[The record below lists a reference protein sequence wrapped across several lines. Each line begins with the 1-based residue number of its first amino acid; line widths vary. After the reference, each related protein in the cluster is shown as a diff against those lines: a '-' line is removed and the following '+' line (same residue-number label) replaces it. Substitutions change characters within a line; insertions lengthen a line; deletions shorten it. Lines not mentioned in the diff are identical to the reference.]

1 MYFKKMELFGFKSFA
16 EKTELMLEPGVTAI
30 VGPNGCGKTNI
41 SDAIRWVLGEQSAK
55 QLRGGKMED
64 VIFNGSRTRQ
74 PMGLA
79 EVCLTM
85 DNSQN
90 VLPVDYS
97 EITVTRRLF
106 RSGESEYLLN
116 KVPCRH
122 KDIIELFMDTGV
134 GTDAYSTLE
143 NKQIEMILNSKP
155 EDRRFLFEEA
165 AGVMKYKVRKN
176 EALHKLEQTA
186 QNLLRLGDVV
196 SEVKSRIS
204 SLDYQARKARQF
216 QKYQEELKT
225 LELNSLYYSWNSL
238 KNDAAGLETLELQ
251 FTQGAEKI
259 NTEIATCESKV
270 AEIKLALTS
279 LDEQIVAAQQK
290 AFGIDAQVARLE
302 DKVFGSQERKKELE
316 QRLIEL
322 SQEKWELEEKY
333 NNLSAERKKI
343 SKEKEDLSV
352 KLQDLEKSFQEQNT
366 RYDNNRQTLNEQI
379 KTIDEEKA
387 GYIDLLNK
395 LAQIKNTLTS
405 ITSERKNA
413 QGLKDKLNQ
422 QITVINSQMGD
433 LNNTTRELT
442 EQCHDHTQSY
452 NQLVEENKKLEGT
465 RKTQQEE
472 LALVDKK
479 YEGAR
484 NEFNLKNSL
493 LVSLIELKESFAG
506 YEDGVKQILAQRPA
520 GVLGS
525 IPEIIQI
532 TNEEYAP
539 LIEMA
544 LAEKLQ
550 YVLCENEQAVAT
562 VIAATRTG
570 ESNRITAVALENFQE
585 AYGRTESQPIAGQ
598 EGVLGQASAYVKA
611 ADRYQSLLG
620 YLLGNTYIVQDQAA
634 AQILMK
640 KYNNIKVITVK
651 GELFTHP
658 AIISVGGKNSGGL
671 LEREIRIKHLQEE
684 KAQLETAVQGL
695 AAEKERLVGL
705 LADSDTRLKTLAGE
719 IQERLLKLGALQKD
733 TEQANLRLKELQQEL
748 VILQSEEN
756 ALAQHLIE
764 HQELM
769 EKVTREYQSSEE
781 EEKQAK
787 IRLAEREQGVVTL
800 NSETA
805 KLQGEL
811 TTLKVDLA
819 ASKEKSDN
827 MQVLMERFSEN
838 EKDLKNEIEKTKA
851 EHASIEK
858 QISELDQARTEVEEN
873 ITKMLQD
880 KREADQILENMRLQ
894 KQDMIIGLRAQETK
908 IDTWKQETE
917 HLQQKQHEQEIKRVH
932 IDTQQEQISKS
943 LNEKYNIAIDNVSL
957 PEILTVPDEE
967 EIIKTRKKI
976 DSLGP
981 VNLVAIDEYEQL
993 QERYNFL
1000 LKQQEDMIQAQED
1013 IHKVIGKINQT
1024 SREYF
1029 ESTFKQVQ
1037 QNFSSLFKQLFE
1049 GGEAEMFLTNPDDLL
1064 ETGVDINVQPPGKK
1078 LTNITL
1084 LSGGEKALTAIA
1096 ILFAIFM
1103 VKPSPFCVLD
1113 EIDAPLDDSN
1123 LNRFNRML
1131 LEFSEKTQFIMITH
1145 NKKSMEMANVL
1156 YGVTMEEFGVSKLVS
1171 VKFRSAVAA

>member
-16 EKTELMLEPGVTAI
+16 EKTEIILEPGVTAI

-186 QNLLRLGDVV
+186 QNLLRLGDVIN
-196 SEVKSRIS
+196 EVKSRIS

-225 LELNSLYYSWNSL
+225 LELNSLYYSWNIL

-279 LDEQIVAAQQK
+279 LDEQIVAAQQR
-290 AFGIDAQVARLE
+290 AFGIDSQIARLE

-316 QRLIEL
+316 QRLVEL
-322 SQEKWELEEKY
+322 SQEKWELDEKH
-333 NNLSAERKKI
+333 NNLTAEQKKI
-343 SKEKEDLSV
+343 SREKEDLSV
-352 KLQDLEKSFQEQNT
+352 KLQDLERSFQEQNA
-366 RYDNNRQTLNEQI
+366 RYDNNRRSLDEQV
-379 KTIDEEKA
+379 KALDDEKA

-405 ITSERKNA
+405 ITSEQKNA
-413 QGLKDKLNQ
+413 QGMKDKLNQ
-422 QITVINSQMGD
+422 QILAINAQSGD
-433 LNNTTRELT
+433 LSNTTRDLT
-442 EQCHDHTQSY
+442 AKCQDQTQAY
-452 NQLVEENKKLEGT
+452 NLLVEENKNLET
-465 RKTQQEE
+465 AKQTQQAE
-472 LALVDKK
+472 LAALDKK
-479 YEGAR
+479 FEETR

-532 TNEEYAP
+532 TNEEYTP

-550 YVLCENEQAVAT
+550 YVVCENNQAVT
-562 VIAATRTG
+562 EVIAATRVG
-570 ESNRITAVALENFQE
+570 ESNRITAVALENFQ
-585 AYGRTESQPIAGQ
+585 ATYGRTESQPVSGQ
-598 EGVLGQASAYVKA
+598 EGVVGRASAYIKT
-611 ADRYQSLLG
+611 ADRYQAFVD
-620 YLLGNTYIVQDQAA
+620 YLLGNTYIVQDQES
-634 AQILMK
+634 AQAIMK
-640 KYNNIKVITVK
+640 KYNNLKAITVK
-651 GELFTHP
+651 GELFIHP
-658 AIISVGGKNSGGL
+658 AIISVGGKNSSGL

-684 KAQLETAVQGL
+684 KTLLETRVLGL
-695 AAEKERLVGL
+695 AAEKEKLVGIL
-705 LADSDTRLKTLAGE
+705 GNTDTRLKSLAGE
-719 IQERLLKLGALQKD
+719 IQGRMLTLGALQKD
-733 TEQANLRLKELQQEL
+733 NEQAGLRLKELQQEL

-756 ALAQHLIE
+756 ALAKHLVE
-764 HQELM
+764 HRELM
-769 EKVTREYQSSEE
+769 EKVNHEYQLTEE

-787 IRLAEREQGVVTL
+787 VRLAEREQGLSDL
-800 NSETA
+800 NSQTA
-805 KLQGEL
+805 KLQSEL
-811 TTLKVDLA
+811 TALKVDLA
-819 ASKEKSDN
+819 ASKEKSEN
-827 MQVLMERFSEN
+827 LQVLIGRFSEN
-838 EKDLKNEIEKTKA
+838 EKDLKNEIEKTKS
-851 EHASIEK
+851 EHTAIEK
-858 QISELDQARTEVEEN
+858 QTTELDQTKTEVEEN
-873 ITKMLQD
+873 ITKMLQA
-880 KREADQILENMRLQ
+880 KKEADQVLENMRLQ
-894 KQDMIIGLRAQETK
+894 KQDMIVGLRAQEAK

-917 HLQQKQHEQEIKRVH
+917 RLQHKQHEQEIKRVH
-932 IDTQQEQISKS
+932 IDTQREQINKA
-943 LNEKYNIAIDNVSL
+943 LTEKYNIAIENASI
-957 PEILTVPDEE
+957 PENLTVPDEE
-967 EIIKTRKKI
+967 EILKTRKKI

-1029 ESTFKQVQ
+1029 ENTFKQVQ
-1037 QNFSSLFKQLFE
+1037 QNFSTLFKQLFE

-1156 YGVTMEEFGVSKLVS
+1156 YGVTMEEFGISKLVS
-1171 VKFRSAVAA
+1171 VKFRSTVAA

>member
-16 EKTELMLEPGVTAI
+16 EKTELVLEPGVTAV

-79 EVCLTM
+79 EVSLTM

-116 KVPCRH
+116 RVPCRH

-134 GTDAYSTLE
+134 GTEAYSSLE

-176 EALHKLEQTA
+176 EALHKMEQTA
-186 QNLLRLGDVV
+186 QNLLRLGDVI

-225 LELNSLYYSWNSL
+225 LELNSLYHSWQIL
-238 KNDAAGLETLELQ
+238 KQEAVGLETQELQ

-259 NTEIATCESKV
+259 NTEIAACDSKV

-279 LDEQIVAAQQK
+279 LDEQIVTAQQK
-290 AFGIDAQVARLE
+290 AFGIDSQIARLE
-302 DKVFGSQERKKELE
+302 DKIYGSQERRKELG
-316 QRLIEL
+316 QRLVEL
-322 SQEKWELEEKY
+322 SQEKWELEEKCT
-333 NNLSAERKKI
+333 NLGNEQKKI
-343 SKEKEDLSV
+343 GQEKEDLAI
-352 KLQDLEKSFQEQNT
+352 KLQEMERSFQEQDALYNS
-366 RYDNNRQTLNEQI
+366 NRQSLNEQI
-379 KTIDEEKA
+379 KGLDDEKA

-395 LAQIKNTLTS
+395 VAQIRNTLTS
-405 ITSERKNA
+405 INSEQKNA
-413 QGLKDKLNQ
+413 QGLKDKLNL
-422 QITVINSQMGD
+422 QIVTINSQVND
-433 LNNTTRELT
+433 LNQSTKELT
-442 EQCHDHTQSY
+442 AKCQEYTNSY
-452 NQLVEENKKLEGT
+452 CQLVEENKTLEAT
-465 RKTQQEE
+465 KQTQQES
-472 LALVDKK
+472 LAVLDQK
-479 YEGAR
+479 YEETR
-484 NEFNLKNSL
+484 NEFNLRNSL
-493 LVSLIELKESFAG
+493 LASLIELKESFAG

-550 YVLCENEQAVAT
+550 YVLCENSQVAAE
-562 VIAATRTG
+562 VIASARSG
-570 ESNRITAVALENFQE
+570 ESTRITAVDLANFE
-585 AYGRTESQPIAGQ
+585 SAYGRSGAQPVPGQ
-598 EGVLGQASAYVKA
+598 EGVVDRASNLVKV
-611 ADRYQSLLG
+611 ADRYTPLIEN
-620 YLLGNTYIVQDQAA
+620 LLGNTYIVQDLETARN
-634 AQILMK
+634 LMR
-640 KYNNIKVITVK
+640 KYNSIKVITTK

-658 AIISVGGKNSGGL
+658 SIISVGGKNSSGL

-684 KAQLETAVQGL
+684 KSQLETAVQGL
-695 AAEKERLVGL
+695 SGEKGI
-705 LADSDTRLKTLAGE
+705 LAGNLAGTESRLKTLAGE
-719 IQERLLKLGALQKD
+719 IQDKLLALGALQKD
-733 TEQANLRLKELQQEL
+733 NEQANQRLKELQQEL
-748 VILQSEEN
+748 VLLQTEESD
-756 ALAQHLIE
+756 LAKRLIE
-764 HQELM
+764 HNQLM
-769 EKVTREYQSSEE
+769 EKVNHEYQLSEE

-787 IRLAEREQGVVTL
+787 IRLVDREQGLSTL
-800 NSETA
+800 NQQTA
-805 KLQGEL
+805 KLQSDL

-827 MQVLMERFSEN
+827 LLVLIGRFSEN
-838 EKDLKNEIEKTKA
+838 EKDLKIEIEKTKA
-851 EHASIEK
+851 EHAAIEK
-858 QISELDQARTEVEEN
+858 QISELDQTKTEVEEN
-873 ITKMLQD
+873 ITKMLLD
-880 KREADQILENMRLQ
+880 KKEADQVLENIRLQ
-894 KQDMIIGLRAQETK
+894 KQDMIIGLRAQEAK

-917 HLQQKQHEQEIKRVH
+917 ILQHKQHEQEIKRVH
-932 IDTQQEQISKS
+932 LDTQREQISKA
-943 LNEKYNIAIDNVSL
+943 LTEKYNIDVENIIIPEDL
-957 PEILTVPDEE
+957 PAPDEE

-1000 LKQQEDMIQAQED
+1000 LKQQEDMVQAQED
-1013 IHKVIGKINQT
+1013 IHKVINKINQT

-1029 ESTFKQVQ
+1029 ETTFKQVQ

-1049 GGEAEMFLTNPDDLL
+1049 GGEAELVLTNPEDLL

-1103 VKPSPFCVLD
+1103 VKPSPYCVLD

-1123 LNRFNRML
+1123 LNRFIRML
-1131 LEFSEKTQFIMITH
+1131 KEFSQKTQFIIITH
-1145 NKKSMEMANVL
+1145 NKKSMEMADVL
-1156 YGVTMEEFGVSKLVS
+1156 YGVTMEEFGISKLVS
-1171 VKFRSAVAA
+1171 VKFRSAVPV

>member
-16 EKTELMLEPGVTAI
+16 EKTELMLEPGVTAV

-79 EVCLTM
+79 EVSLTM

-186 QNLLRLGDVV
+186 QNLLRLSDVIN
-196 SEVKSRIS
+196 EVKARIS

-216 QKYQEELKT
+216 QKYQEELKA
-225 LELNSLYYSWNSL
+225 LELNSLYYSWSTL
-238 KNDAAGLETLELQ
+238 KNETAGLETLELQ

-270 AEIKLALTS
+270 TEIKLALTS

-290 AFGIDAQVARLE
+290 AFGIDSQIARLE

-316 QRLIEL
+316 QRLVEL

-333 NNLSAERKKI
+333 NNLTGEQKKI
-343 SKEKEDLSV
+343 SKEKEDLAV
-352 KLQDLEKSFQEQNT
+352 KLQGLEISFQEQNS
-366 RYDNNRQTLNEQI
+366 RYDSNHQSLNDQI
-379 KTIDEEKA
+379 KALDEEKA
-387 GYIDLLNK
+387 GYIDLLNRS
-395 LAQIKNTLTS
+395 AQIRNTLTS
-405 ITSERKNA
+405 ITSEQKNA
-413 QGLKDKLNQ
+413 QGLKEKLNQ
-422 QITVINSQMGD
+422 QIMAINSQVGG
-433 LNNTTRELT
+433 LTASAQELT
-442 EQCHDHTQSY
+442 AKCHDHTQSY
-452 NQLVEENKKLEGT
+452 NQFIEENKKLEET
-465 RKTQQEE
+465 KRIQQEE
-472 LALVDKK
+472 LAVLGKK
-479 YEGAR
+479 FEDSR

-493 LVSLIELKESFAG
+493 LASLIELKESFAG

-550 YVLCENEQAVAT
+550 FVLCENNQAAAA
-562 VIAATRTG
+562 VIAATRVG
-570 ESNRITAVALENFQE
+570 ESTRITAVTLENFQ
-585 AYGRTESQPIAGQ
+585 ASYGQSDNQPVPGRD
-598 EGVLGQASAYVKA
+598 GVIGRASDYVKVD
-611 ADRYQSLLG
+611 DRYKALIEYFLG
-620 YLLGNTYIVQDQAA
+620 STYIAQDQES
-634 AQILMK
+634 AQALMQ
-640 KYNNIKVITVK
+640 KYNTVKVITIK

-658 AIISVGGKNSGGL
+658 SIISIGGKNSSGL

-684 KAQLETAVQGL
+684 KAQLDTVVQGL
-695 AAEKERLVGL
+695 ANEKEHLTGM
-705 LADSDTRLKTLAGE
+705 LASTDTRLKSLSSE
-719 IQERLLKLGALQKD
+719 IQERLLTLGALQKD
-733 TEQANLRLKELQQEL
+733 NEQANLRLKELRQEL
-748 VILQSEEN
+748 VVLQAEEN
-756 ALAQHLIE
+756 ALDKHLLE

-769 EKVTREYQSSEE
+769 ANVNREYQVSEE
-781 EEKQAK
+781 AEKQAK
-787 IRLAEREQGVVTL
+787 LRLAEREQGLSTL
-800 NSETA
+800 NQQTA
-805 KLQGEL
+805 ALQGEL
-811 TTLKVDLA
+811 TALKVDLA
-819 ASKEKSDN
+819 ASKEKSEN
-827 MQVLMERFSEN
+827 MQILLERFSEN
-838 EKDLKNEIEKTKA
+838 EKDLKIEIEKTKT
-851 EHASIEK
+851 EHSSIEK
-858 QISELDQARTEVEEN
+858 QISELDQIKTEVEES
-873 ITKMLQD
+873 IDKMLLD
-880 KREADQILENMRLQ
+880 KKEADQVLENMRLQ
-894 KQDMIIGLRAQETK
+894 KQDMIVGLRAQEAK

-917 HLQQKQHEQEIKRVH
+917 RLQYKKHEQEIKRVH
-932 IDTQQEQISKS
+932 LDTQQEQISKS
-943 LNEKYNIAIDNVSL
+943 LNEKYNISIAEVSL
-957 PEILTVPDEE
+957 PADLTVPDEE
-967 EIIKTRKKI
+967 EIVKARKKI

-1000 LKQQEDMIQAQED
+1000 LKQQEDMLRAQED
-1013 IHKVIGKINQT
+1013 IHKVITKINQT
-1024 SREYF
+1024 SKEYF
-1029 ESTFKQVQ
+1029 ETTFKQVQ

-1049 GGEAEMFLTNPDDLL
+1049 GGEAEMFLTNPEDLL
-1064 ETGVDINVQPPGKK
+1064 ETGIDINVQPPGKK

-1096 ILFAIFM
+1096 ILFAIFL

-1123 LNRFNRML
+1123 LNRFIRML
-1131 LEFSEKTQFIMITH
+1131 KEFSEKTQFIIITH
-1145 NKKSMEMANVL
+1145 NKKSMEMADVL
-1156 YGVTMEEFGVSKLVS
+1156 YGVTMEEFGISKLVS
-1171 VKFRSAVAA
+1171 VKFRSAVAV

>member
-16 EKTELMLEPGVTAI
+16 EKTELMLEPGVTAV

-74 PMGLA
+74 PMGMA
-79 EVCLTM
+79 EVSLTM

-90 VLPVDYS
+90 ALPVDYS

-134 GTDAYSTLE
+134 GTEAYSSLE

-176 EALHKLEQTA
+176 EALHKMEQTT

-225 LELNSLYYSWNSL
+225 LELNSLYHSWQIL
-238 KNDAAGLETLELQ
+238 KQDAAGLETLELQ

-259 NTEIATCESKV
+259 NTEIAACESKV
-270 AEIKLALTS
+270 AEIKLALTT
-279 LDEQIVAAQQK
+279 LDEQIVTAQQK
-290 AFGIDAQVARLE
+290 AFGIDSQIARLE
-302 DKVFGSQERKKELE
+302 DKVYGSQERKKELG
-316 QRLIEL
+316 QRLVDL

-333 NNLSAERKKI
+333 NNLANEQKKI
-343 SKEKEDLSV
+343 GKEKEDLAI
-352 KLQDLEKSFQEQNT
+352 KLQEMESSFQAQDS
-366 RYDNNRQTLNEQI
+366 RYNSNRQSLNDQI
-379 KTIDEEKA
+379 KALEDEKA

-395 LAQIKNTLTS
+395 VAQIRNTLTS
-405 ITSERKNA
+405 INSEQKNA

-422 QITVINSQMGD
+422 QITAINLQVNELNQATQD
-433 LNNTTRELT
+433 LTAKCQE
-442 EQCHDHTQSY
+442 HTNAY
-452 NQLVEENKKLEGT
+452 NQLVEENKTLEST
-465 RKTQQEE
+465 KQTQQEG
-472 LALVDKK
+472 LAALDKK
-479 YEGAR
+479 YEEAR

-493 LVSLIELKESFAG
+493 LASLIELKESFAG

-550 YVLCENEQAVAT
+550 YVLCENNQAVT
-562 VIAATRTG
+562 EVIAATRTG
-570 ESNRITAVALENFQE
+570 ESNRITAVALENFQ
-585 AYGRTESQPIAGQ
+585 ALYGRSGPQPVPGQ
-598 EGVLGQASAYVKA
+598 EGVVARASDLVKA
-611 ADRYQSLLG
+611 AERYSALIG
-620 YLLGNTYIVQDQAA
+620 YLLGNTYIVQDLEAA
-634 AQILMK
+634 RNLMRR
-640 KYNNIKVITVK
+640 YNSLNVITVK
-651 GELFTHP
+651 GELLTHP
-658 AIISVGGKNSGGL
+658 AIISVGGKNSSGL

-684 KAQLETAVQGL
+684 KSQLEAAVQEL
-695 AAEKERLVGL
+695 AGEKGHCAGTLSGTE
-705 LADSDTRLKTLAGE
+705 ARLKTLAGD
-719 IQERLLKLGALQKD
+719 IQDKLLALGALQKD
-733 TEQANLRLKELQQEL
+733 NEQANKRLKELQQEL
-748 VILQSEEN
+748 SLLQTEEN
-756 ALAQHLIE
+756 DLAKHLAE
-764 HQELM
+764 HHELM
-769 EKVTREYQSSEE
+769 AKVNREYQLSEE

-787 IRLAEREQGVVTL
+787 IRLADREQGLLVL
-800 NSETA
+800 NQQTA
-805 KLQGEL
+805 KLQSEL

-819 ASKEKSDN
+819 ASKEKSEN
-827 MQVLMERFSEN
+827 LQVLMGRFSEN
-838 EKDLKNEIEKTKA
+838 EKDLKIEIEKTKA
-851 EHASIEK
+851 EHAAIEK
-858 QISELDQARTEVEEN
+858 QISELDQIKSEVEES
-873 ITKMLQD
+873 ITKMLLE
-880 KREADQILENMRLQ
+880 KKEADQVLENMRLQ
-894 KQDMIIGLRAQETK
+894 KQDMIVGLRAQEAK

-917 HLQQKQHEQEIKRVH
+917 SLQHKQHEQEIKRVQ
-932 IDTQQEQISKS
+932 IDSQREQISKS
-943 LNEKYNIAIDNVSL
+943 LAEKYNIARENIIVPEDL
-957 PEILTVPDEE
+957 PAPDEE

-1000 LKQQEDMIQAQED
+1000 LKQQQDMVQAQED
-1013 IHKVIGKINQT
+1013 IHKVINKINQT

-1029 ESTFKQVQ
+1029 ETTFKQVQ

-1049 GGEAEMFLTNPDDLL
+1049 GGEAEMILTNPEDLL

-1103 VKPSPFCVLD
+1103 VKPSPYCVLD

-1123 LNRFNRML
+1123 LNRFIRML
-1131 LEFSEKTQFIMITH
+1131 KEFSEKTQFIIITH
-1145 NKKSMEMANVL
+1145 NKKSMEMADVL
-1156 YGVTMEEFGVSKLVS
+1156 YGVTMEEFGISKLVS
-1171 VKFRSAVAA
+1171 VKFRSAVTV